1 MGLSTDPLKEL
12 STPAA
17 KLCKVN
23 SFSDSNVDMT
33 MMVTRLVLLL
43 GWNDVPDEG
52 DTGGMWE
59 AKPSNE
65 LSSSAYY
72 CDISRYFPEILDAA
86 KYWATNLA

>member
-1 MGLSTDPLKEL
+1 MERLLRKQTSSAMGLSTDPLKEL

-33 MMVTRLVLLL
+33 MMVTMQKDVLL
-43 GWNDVPDEG
+43 GWNDVPDERE
-52 DTGGMWE
+52 TGGMWV

-65 LSSSAYY
+65 
-72 CDISRYFPEILDAA
+72 
-86 KYWATNLA
+86 